1 MARDSVMESL
11 TLRDKARGAFWG
23 AAVGDALGWPQEMPG
38 RRVRQAVHE
47 AAAAGSF
54 ETWQR
59 RSGGRFMPHQET
71 IHAGEYSDDTQ
82 LLLCTARAILRG
94 RNWLKQLA
102 HVELPTWS
110 AYERGGG
117 GATKRAVEILANG
130 SLPWSREID
139 IDRRRQ
145 YFSAGGNGVAMRI
158 LPHALKGARDES
170 FLLTARAIFL
180 NGICT
185 HGHPRALLGAL
196 AYGYAAWQAFR
207 HSGTLPYG
215 YLLESALDD
224 SSMWAALPEAVD
236 GFADWKDS
244 ANESLGGRLEGLW
257 SQTTPELQ
265 RLLVT
270 ALSGI
275 KAGALSMD
283 NRILSE
289 LGCFDRKVSGAGTI
303 SAVASIYLASKY
315 APDPQHGLVEAAFSK
330 GADTDT
336 LASMVGALLGT
347 VSGLDWL
354 QTYRNRLQD
363 ESYLEKLAEQI
374 CGMDDDSRWDED
386 LRSTAPRPKAAI
398 DSFTHKLTVSPQG
411 ASVTLPDGREARV
424 QGHGQVSTN
433 SATFRGDIWT
443 LKTGDGQT
451 LHVKKLS
458 RSTKDGGEQIDH
470 GPEPKRSSPRRKGR
484 FTTKVQAI
492 KLAVRSLETARSFYG
507 DIVGL
512 KVERESKNVVN
523 FGGIISL
530 VPLNYMSE
538 IGSPVN
544 LIEATR
550 SILCLETS
558 NIDLCHVRV
567 AECIDARA
575 TAITA
580 MAGRRFFRCF
590 DPDQNVL
597 EIFERRLKTA
607 PPVNAPSS

>member
-1 MARDSVMESL
+1 MGRDSVVENL

-23 AAVGDALGWPQEMPG
+23 AAAGDALGWPQEMPR
-38 RRVRQAVHE
+38 RRVHQVLRDEAV
-47 AAAAGSF
+47 GSF

-71 IHAGEYSDDTQ
+71 ILAGEYSDDTQ
-82 LLLCTARAILRG
+82 LLLCTARAILSG

-102 HVELPTWS
+102 YVELPTWS

-117 GATKRAVEILANG
+117 GATKRAVEILAAG
-130 SLPWSREID
+130 TLPWSQEID
-139 IDRRRQ
+139 TERRRR
-145 YFSAGGNGVAMRI
+145 YFDAGGNGVAMRI
-158 LPHALKGARDES
+158 LPHSLKGAHDDS
-170 FLLTARAIFL
+170 FRLTAGAIFL

-196 AYGYAAWQAFR
+196 VYGYVAWQAFR

-215 YLLESALDD
+215 HLLELALEN
-224 SSMWAALPEAVD
+224 SSTWAALPKSID
-236 GFADWKDS
+236 GLADWKDS
-244 ANESLGGRLEGLW
+244 ANAVLDGRLEEAW
-257 SQTTPELQ
+257 TQTVHEIH
-265 RLLVT
+265 RLLDT

-283 NRILSE
+283 KQVLSE

-303 SAVASIYLASKY
+303 SAVASIYIASKY
-315 APDPQHGLVEAAFSK
+315 APDPQHGLLEAAFSE

-347 VSGLDWL
+347 VSGLEWL

-374 CGMDDDSRWDED
+374 CVMNDDSKADEN
-386 LRSTAPRPKAAI
+386 LRGTSPPARAAI
-398 DSFTHKLTVSPQG
+398 ERFTRDLTVSQQG
-411 ASVTLPDGREARV
+411 GSVILPDGREARV
-424 QGHGQVSTN
+424 QGRGLIST
-433 SATFRGDIWT
+433 SSTTLRGDVWT
-443 LKTGDGQT
+443 LKTADGQT

-458 RSTKDGGEQIDH
+458 RGTKDGGGRTGH
-470 GPEPKRSSPRRKGR
+470 GSAPKRVSSSGKQR
-484 FTTKVQAI
+484 FSTKVQAI
-492 KLAVRSLETARSFYG
+492 KLTVRSLEKARSFYG

-512 KVERESKNVVN
+512 KVKRESKNLIN

-530 VPLNYMSE
+530 VPLNYVNE
-538 IGSPVN
+538 IGSPVD

-558 NIDLCHVRV
+558 NVDMCYLRV
-567 AECIDARA
+567 AQCTDARA
-575 TAITA
+575 TAITE
-580 MAGRRFFRCF
+580 MAGRRFFRCL

-597 EIFERRLKTA
+597 EVFERPMKTT
-607 PPVNAPSS
+607 PPTNGMPS